1 MLARLRLR
9 KVSRLSDSALLFGDP
24 AGKAGFRRF

>member
-1 MLARLRLR
+1 MLARLGLR
-9 KVSRLSDSALLFGDP
+9 KVCRQSDAALLFGDP